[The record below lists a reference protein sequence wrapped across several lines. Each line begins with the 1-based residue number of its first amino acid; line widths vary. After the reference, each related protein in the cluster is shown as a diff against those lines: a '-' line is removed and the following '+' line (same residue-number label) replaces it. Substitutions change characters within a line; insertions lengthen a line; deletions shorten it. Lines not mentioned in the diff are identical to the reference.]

1 MLICRAIVRSPGEVL
16 QVKGKVAKKY
26 ALYPP
31 KDMVEELRLR
41 EGQTVTYELTGRQLV
56 VKPIEDPF
64 ELAIRSKKWA
74 KTSIRQFETESLRQ
88 QDELSS

>member
-1 MLICRAIVRSPGEVL
+1 M

-31 KDMVEELRLR
+31 KDIVEQLRLR

-74 KTSIRQFETESLRQ
+74 KTSVREFEAESLRQ
-88 QDELSS
+88 QDEFSNQGSS

>member
-1 MLICRAIVRSPGEVL
+1 L
-16 QVKGKVAKKY
+16 QAKGKVAKKY

-31 KDMVEELRLR
+31 KDIVGQLRLR

-64 ELAIRSKKWA
+64 ELAIKSRKWA
-74 KTSIRQFETESLRQ
+74 KTSIREFEAESLRQ
-88 QDELSS
+88 QDELSD